1 MIEFEPPV
9 ALIELIMSLRAKGIQ
24 SRRVLAAMERTPRED
39 FVDDNY
45 AEDAY
50 RDQALP
56 IPCGQTISQPYIVA
70 LMTEALDVEDEHTVL
85 EIGTGSGYQTVIL
98 AQLAKRVYSVERYR
112 TLKEKADARFAEIG
126 LTNVKTM
133 LGDGRDGYPTQAP
146 YDRILVTAASPDIP
160 AALVDQLVDGG
171 IMILPV
177 GGPHDIQ
184 KLLKVEKS
192 GDEIVETTLA
202 QVRFVPL
209 VPGQA
214 SDL

>member
-24 SRRVLAAMERTPRED
+24 SRRVLAAMERTPREE
-39 FVDDNY
+39 FVDGSY

-70 LMTEALDVEDEHTVL
+70 LMTEALDVEDGHTVL
-85 EIGTGSGYQTVIL
+85 EVGTGSGYQTAIL
-98 AQLAKRVYSVERYR
+98 AQLANRVYSVERYR
-112 TLKEKADARFAEIG
+112 TLKEKADARFAAIG
-126 LTNVKTM
+126 LTNIKTM
-133 LGDGRDGYPTQAP
+133 LGDGRDGYPAQAP

-160 AALVDQLVDGG
+160 APLVDQLADGG
-171 IMILPV
+171 IIVLPV

-184 KLLKVEKS
+184 KLLRLEKS
-192 GDEIVETTLA
+192 GGELVETILA